1 MSTRGAIT
9 ARHPTPWALLI
20 VAALSLPLSGC
31 GNKSDTAQPTSDTTA
46 SASKATSSSTGT
58 SSDPG
63 SLATPQHLVEGPATS
78 LEPGTYQFS
87 VLTNPGVETPDA
99 LVEVPSGFADEASW
113 YVVSP
118 DQQEFLG
125 LWTVGQV
132 DRDACLDGED
142 PFDPGPSVEDMAD
155 ALVAQKSTRATAPK
169 PVTLAGHRGLYLE
182 VTSPDDIGRCDPDAA
197 LWRDPAGGGREIY
210 NDGQVDLV
218 WILDVDGQRL
228 VVNAAYTPKSS
239 ASDIDKLTSM
249 AESLKFTE
257 NAE

>member
-1 MSTRGAIT
+1 VI
-9 ARHPTPWALLI
+9 RHPTRWTLLI

-31 GNKSDTAQPTSDTTA
+31 GDNPDTAQPPSDTTS
-46 SASKATSSSTGT
+46 SAPEATSPGAETP
-58 SSDPG
+58 SDPG
-63 SLATPQHLVEGPATS
+63 SSVTPQHLVEGPATP

-87 VLTNPGVETPDA
+87 VFANPPGVETPDA
-99 LVEVPSGFADEASW
+99 LVEVPSGFDDEAAW

-125 LWTVGQV
+125 LWTVGLV
-132 DRDACLDGED
+132 DRDACPSGTSQL
-142 PFDPGPSVEDMAD
+142 FDPGPSVEDLAD
-155 ALVAQKSTRATAPK
+155 ALVAQKSTRAPKPK
-169 PVTLAGHRGLYLE
+169 PVTLAGYQGLYVEL
-182 VTSPDDIGRCDPDAA
+182 VSPHDISRCEQTGEIWDDRG
-197 LWRDPAGGGREIY
+197 IY
-210 NDGQVDLV
+210 NVGQVDLV

-249 AESLKFTE
+249 VKSLTLVG